1 MEDKN
6 LNTSEQYIEP
16 VDYKMQYG
24 APDLKK
30 FYRKFA
36 FGGLI
41 LAILLHA
48 FFIASYSFSVY
59 LEEKRKE
66 EELRQRKDVVLK
78 DIMSEQ
84 NENEDDNAPPPIEQ
98 EVEEQT
104 VIKDLES
111 LNPEPSAKEKAEIQ
125 TLKSIEEQV
134 KQDQTLR
141 GREEKEGSDLPSDRL
156 DKGKLEKT
164 EENIKKE
171 EQKEIKKESP
181 DKVYKQFEV
190 DKAPS
195 AVNLGSVRASMR
207 YPSIAQQNG
216 IEGRV
221 TVQVLVGKDG
231 SVVQVGKFSGPDVF
245 RDEVTSKVSNLRF
258 SPAIQQG
265 NPVNCWVTVP
275 FSFTLSQ
282 SGFKKDKDKEEEKEE
297 KKEKKEENKEE

>member
-6 LNTSEQYIEP
+6 LNNSEEFVEA
-16 VDYKMQYG
+16 VDVKMKYG

-36 FGGLI
+36 ISGLV
-41 LAILLHA
+41 LAIILHA
-48 FFIASYSFSVY
+48 FFIASYAFSIY

-66 EELRQRKDVVLK
+66 EELKQRKEVVLK
-78 DIMSEQ
+78 DILSETSKD
-84 NENEDDNAPPPIEQ
+84 EEDDSPPPIEQ
-98 EVEEQT
+98 IQEQK

-111 LNPEPSAKEKAEIQ
+111 LNPEPAAKEKAEIQ

-141 GREEKEGSDLPSDRL
+141 GREEKEGTDIPSDRL
-156 DKGKLEKT
+156 DKGKIEKV
-164 EENIKKE
+164 EEQVKKE
-171 EQKEIKKESP
+171 EQKDVRKDTEKI
-181 DKVYKQFEV
+181 YKQFEV

-195 AVNLGSVRASMR
+195 AVNLGSVRSSMR
-207 YPSIAQQNG
+207 YPAIAQQNG

-231 SVVQVGKFSGPDVF
+231 SVVQVGSYSGPDVF
-245 RDEVTSKVSNLRF
+245 RDEVTSKVTNLRF

-265 NPVNCWVTVP
+265 NAVNCWVTVP

-282 SGFKKDKDKEEEKEE
+282 SGFKKDKDKEED
-297 KKEKKEENKEE
+297 KKEEPKEE

>member
-6 LNTSEQYIEP
+6 LNKNEEFVEA
-16 VDYKMQYG
+16 VDTKMKYG

-36 FGGLI
+36 IGGLI
-41 LAILLHA
+41 MAIILHA
-48 FFIASYSFSVY
+48 FFIASYAFSVY
-59 LEEKRKE
+59 LDEKRKE
-66 EELRQRKDVVLK
+66 EELKQRKEVVLK
-78 DIMSEQ
+78 DILSETD
-84 NENEDDNAPPPIEQ
+84 EDEEDDAPPPIEQ
-98 EVEEQT
+98 VEEQK

-111 LNPEPSAKEKAEIQ
+111 LNPEPAAKEKAEIQ

-141 GREEKEGSDLPSDRL
+141 GREEKEGSDIPSDRL
-156 DKGKLEKT
+156 DKGKIEKV
-164 EENIKKE
+164 EEEVKKE
-171 EQKEIKKESP
+171 EQKEKKESP

-195 AVNLGSVRASMR
+195 AVNLGSVRGSMR

-231 SVVQVGKFSGPDVF
+231 SVSQIGSYKGPDVF
-245 RDEVTSKVSNLRF
+245 RDEVTSKVMNLRF

-275 FSFTLSQ
+275 FTFTLSQ
-282 SGFKKDKDKEEEKEE
+282 SGFKKDKEEEKQEE
-297 KKEKKEENKEE
+297 KQENKEE

>member
-6 LNTSEQYIEP
+6 LNKSEELIEAM
-16 VDYKMQYG
+16 DLKMKYG

-36 FGGLI
+36 VSGLI
-41 LAILLHA
+41 LAIILHA
-48 FFIASYSFSVY
+48 FFIASYAFSIY

-66 EELRQRKDVVLK
+66 EELKQRKEVVLK
-78 DIMSEQ
+78 DILSET
-84 NENEDDNAPPPIEQ
+84 NSEDENAPPPIEQ
-98 EVEEQT
+98 EVVEQK

-111 LNPEPSAKEKAEIQ
+111 LNPEPAAKEKAEIQ

-141 GREEKEGSDLPSDRL
+141 GREEKEGSDIPSDRL
-156 DKGKLEKT
+156 DKGKIEKV
-164 EENIKKE
+164 EEQVKKE
-171 EQKEIKKESP
+171 EQKEVKKESP

-195 AVNLGSVRASMR
+195 AVNLGSVRSSMK
-207 YPSIAQQNG
+207 YPAIAQQNG

-231 SVVQVGKFSGPDVF
+231 SVTQVGSYSGPDVF
-245 RDEVTSKVSNLRF
+245 RDEVTSKVRNLRF

-282 SGFKKDKDKEEEKEE
+282 SGFKKEKD
-297 KKEKKEENKEE
+297 KEENKEEPNEE

>member
-1 MEDKN
+1 MEDQN
-6 LNTSEQYIEP
+6 LNKQEEFIEA
-16 VDYKMQYG
+16 VDVKMKYG

-30 FYRKFA
+30 FYKKFA
-36 FGGLI
+36 IGGLI
-41 LAILLHA
+41 MAIVLHA
-48 FFIASYSFSVY
+48 FFIASYAFSIY

-66 EELRQRKDVVLK
+66 EELKQRKEVVLK
-78 DIMSEQ
+78 DILSET
-84 NENEDDNAPPPIEQ
+84 NEEEEDAPPPIEQ
-98 EVEEQT
+98 VEEQK

-111 LNPEPSAKEKAEIQ
+111 LNPEPAAKEKAEIQ

-141 GREEKEGSDLPSDRL
+141 GREEKEGSDIPSDRL
-156 DKGKLEKT
+156 DKGKIEKV
-164 EENIKKE
+164 EEEVKKE
-171 EQKEIKKESP
+171 EQKEKKDSP

-195 AVNLGSVRASMR
+195 AVNLGSVRASMK
-207 YPSIAQQNG
+207 YPAIAQQNG

-231 SVVQVGKFSGPDVF
+231 SVQQVGSYKGPDVF
-245 RDEVTSKVSNLRF
+245 RDEVTSKVTNLRF

-282 SGFKKDKDKEEEKEE
+282 SGFKKDKDKEEEIQ
-297 KKEKKEENKEE
+297 EENKEE